1 MLSIFIY
8 KYNKYLHINV
18 DIIVYNYIATY
29 ATYLWKLK
37 KKKRNIKKKITY
49 ISILLIQHFGSPQV
63 PILRNVER

>member
-37 KKKRNIKKKITY
+37 KKREI
-49 ISILLIQHFGSPQV
+49 
-63 PILRNVER
+63 